1 VLKTILVALDCA
13 KMSEKLIASL
23 DSLALNAK
31 TKIILAHVLPSP
43 ELDSSIPPERPQPSQ
58 QDRYQEVEKFL
69 MDYQDILPNS
79 AIEIVNGDP
88 AEEIIRL
95 ANVHRAELI
104 VIGTRDLKGL
114 KRIIEGSVS
123 AQVVADA
130 PCSVFVVKPHH

>member
-1 VLKTILVALDCA
+1 MLKTILVALDCA

-58 QDRYQEVEKFL
+58 QDRYQEVEKLL

-95 ANVHRAELI
+95 ASVHRAELI